1 MMKHWNLLLVAT
13 SPRSLIVSALVL
25 LICLYTASARAQAG
39 SDAETSGR
47 RNLASAPVRDTNLD
61 AGLRN
66 KQPASPPRRESAS
79 YGSSGDCLFE
89 LEGFWNDFS
98 KTGGNGSFWLVGAV
112 GCTYQPQVSAT
123 WIHLDSHPAT
133 GPGNF
138 TYTVDPNPSNTPR
151 TGSIRLLNTQHMIFQ
166 EGDPDAP
173 YLRLFSASPGATL
186 LVNGTPTQTPAMVL
200 SPRGQPAQFEA
211 PSIWI
216 VNSGERRVFKSW
228 SNGKPR
234 RHEWAFHPEERYLYA
249 IFETQFL
256 LSTSANGPGLV
267 STTPYYTHGY
277 HPGGATIILKAL
289 PNPGSIFA
297 GWTGDFVSSDNP
309 ALVGMSRP
317 RNIVANFVADPNAPV
332 LSLTAPLPPLQIGSA
347 PELLNAAATLISSGV
362 PVSLGQPTVNC
373 PIEPPLVRAT
383 LAANS
388 DGVTPATLTV
398 SVESAAAPFYPK
410 GRVQCTASVPQSGG
424 SGPASFTFPVEVT
437 VDRAPQSGADIL
449 AVVNGASFAA
459 TAVSGAGIFSLF
471 GEALADAAEVATTL
485 PLPIR
490 LRDRA
495 VKLRRENQQWDLP
508 LFYVSPNQINILLPE
523 GVPLGNASLTLCS
536 AEVPVASFAVVVDP
550 IAPALFTANSNGA
563 GAPAGQFLRLEN
575 GSQTEGALAQ
585 CSENQPCVTNVI
597 DWGAN
602 DAEVYLVLYGTG
614 FRGFSSVMPEIRIG
628 NLSLQAEFAG
638 PQGFFAGLDQVNVK
652 LPRTLKGSG
661 ESDVSLIHGGK
672 RTNTVRIH
680 F

>member
-1 MMKHWNLLLVAT
+1 MKHWNLLSAAT
-13 SPRSLIVSALVL
+13 SPRSLTVSALVL
-25 LICLYTASARAQAG
+25 LICVYAASARAQAG
-39 SDAETSGR
+39 LDAEISGR
-47 RNLASAPVRDTNLD
+47 QSSASAPVRNANLD
-61 AGLRN
+61 AGLRK
-66 KQPASPPRRESAS
+66 KQPASPPRREAAN
-79 YGSSGDCLFE
+79 YGPGGNCGFE
-89 LEGFWNDFS
+89 LFGYWREFS
-98 KTGGNGSFWLVGAV
+98 NAGGNDSFQLLGAA
-112 GCTYQPQVSAT
+112 GCTYQPQVSAA
-123 WIHLDSHPAT
+123 WIHLDSHPGV

-138 TYTVDPNPSNTPR
+138 TYTVDPNPSNMPR
-151 TGSIRLLNTQHMIFQ
+151 AGSIRLLNTQHMIFQ
-166 EGDPDAP
+166 EGEPGAP
-173 YLRLFSASPGATL
+173 YVRLFSASPGAIL
-186 LVNGTPTQTPAMVL
+186 LVNGTPVQTPAFVL

-211 PSIWI
+211 PSIWT
-216 VNSGERRVFKSW
+216 VNSGERRVFQSW

-234 RHEWAFHPEERYLYA
+234 KHEFAFHPDERFLHA
-249 IFETQFL
+249 NFETQFL
-256 LSTSANGPGLV
+256 LSTSANGYGRV

-277 HPGGATIILKAL
+277 HPGGATIILKAA

-332 LSLTAPLPPLQIGSA
+332 LSLAEPPPPLQIGSA
-347 PELLNAAATLISSGV
+347 PELLSAAATLISSGV
-362 PVSLGQPTVNC
+362 PVSLGQSTVNC
-373 PIEPPLVRAT
+373 PVEPPLVRAT

-388 DGVTPATLTV
+388 NGVTPATLTV
-398 SVESAAAPFYPK
+398 AVEPAAAPFYPK
-410 GRVQCTASVPQSGG
+410 GRVQCTVSVPQSGG
-424 SGPASFTFPVEVT
+424 SGPASFTFPVDIT

-471 GEALADAAEVATTL
+471 GEALADAAEEATTL
-485 PLPIR
+485 PPPTR

-523 GVPLGNASLTLCS
+523 EIPLGNASLTLYS
-536 AEVPVASFAVVVDP
+536 ADIPVSSFAVVVEP

-563 GAPAGQFLRLEN
+563 GAPAGQFVRVEN

-585 CSENQPCVTNVI
+585 CPENQDCVPSLI
-597 DWGAN
+597 DWGTN
-602 DAEVYLVLYGTG
+602 DAEVFLVLYGTG
-614 FRGFSSVMPEIRIG
+614 FRGFSAAMPEIRIG
-628 NLSLQAEFAG
+628 NLSLQTEFAG

-652 LPRTLKGSG
+652 LPRILKGTG
-661 ESDVSLIHGGK
+661 ESDVFLVHGGK
-672 RTNTVRIH
+672 RTNTVRIR